1 MNSGQTV
8 FRQLLQYLPRHEFNV
23 CVRRYRGEYWAKSFS
38 TFDQFLCLAYAQ
50 LSGRESLRDIET
62 CLNSHRD
69 KLYHVGFRGAVS
81 RTTLAD
87 ANERR
92 DWRIFQDFGHV
103 LIGIAQR
110 LYQNEP
116 LAIELKQP
124 LFAFDSTTID
134 LCLSLFPWAEFRM
147 TKAAVKMHTLIDLR
161 GSIPTF
167 VAVTTGKV
175 HDVRML
181 DEMPVTED
189 AIYTMDRGYVDF
201 ARLYAIHK
209 QGAFFVVRAKDN
221 LRYQRLYSSPKDKE
235 AGIRADQVIT
245 LVTQKSKKGFPE
257 KLRRVSYVDKERNKR
272 LVFLTNHFD
281 VAAKTVAD
289 IYKQRWQVELFFKWI
304 KQHLRIK
311 AFYGTSINAVKSQI
325 WVALCIYLLV
335 AIAKKR
341 LGSKCS
347 LYTFLQI
354 IEVNLFEKKPIS
366 SVVQRLSSKT
376 QNRLAVTSLI
386 YSVINRTA
394 VTGIENHWQSPQH
407 FQ

>member
-1 MNSGQTV
+1 MNAGQTV
-8 FRQLLQYLPRHEFNV
+8 FRQLLQFLPRHEFNI
-23 CVRRYRGEYWAKSFS
+23 CVRRHRGEYRARSFS
-38 TFDQFLCLAYAQ
+38 AFDQFLCLAYAQ

-62 CLNSHRD
+62 CLNSHRE
-69 KLYHVGFRGAVS
+69 KLYHIGFRGAVARS
-81 RTTLAD
+81 TLAD

-92 DWRIFQDFGHV
+92 DWRIFQDFGQV
-103 LIGIAQR
+103 LIGTAQQMYR
-110 LYQNEP
+110 DEP

-134 LCLSLFPWAEFRM
+134 LCLSLFPWAEFRT

-161 GSIPTF
+161 GIIPTF

-175 HDVRML
+175 HDVKML
-181 DEMPVTED
+181 DEMPVTEE

-201 ARLYAIHK
+201 GRLYAIHR

-235 AGIRADQVIT
+235 AGVRADQVIA
-245 LVTQKSKKGFPE
+245 LVTQKSKKGYPE
-257 KLRRVSYVDKERNKR
+257 RLRRVSYVDKERNKR

-281 VAAKTVAD
+281 VEAATIAD

-335 AIAKKR
+335 AIAKR
-341 LGSKCS
+341 QLGAQCT

-354 IEVNLFEKKPIS
+354 LEVNLFEKKPIS
-366 SVVQRLSSKT
+366 SLVAEALKQISGT
-376 QNRLAVTSLI
+376 QESNQLNLFS
-386 YSVINRTA
+386 Y
-394 VTGIENHWQSPQH
+394 
-407 FQ
+407 